1 VHGEYGECKQSVLS
15 TAKSLPSVSHER
27 LTSRSSLGSWADVVS
42 GEYLTGVD
50 IERACWPQPVR
61 NCLISCSSVHSAS
74 CSHPTTIPLSQLL
87 SLHNHPTQSAALTLQ
102 PLHSVNCYHSKTTP
116 LSQLLSLH
124 NHCAQ
129 PAALVRQPLHSDSCS
144 LHESTEHGEYTTR
157 AAQQQQTLR
166 NLTKTSHCIL
176 FVELRLPE

>member
-1 VHGEYGECKQSVLS
+1 MHGEYGECMVSVLS

-87 SLHNHPTQSAALTLQ
+87 SLRNHPTQSAALTPQ

-116 LSQLLSLH
+116 LSQLLSFQ
-124 NHCAQ
+124 NHSTQ
-129 PAALVRQPLHSDSCS
+129 SAALTPQPLRPASCS
-144 LHESTEHGEYTTR
+144 HSTTTP
-157 AAQQQQTLR
+157 LR
-166 NLTKTSHCIL
+166 QLLTPR
-176 FVELRLPE
+176 VY